1 MSNVLIGIIGVIL
14 FIGLALAG
22 ALFLGPRF
30 QEATVNSKA
39 SAEIS
44 QVHQYAAAISMFELQ
59 EGEKYDD
66 SKSDRLIP
74 AYLKT
79 LPRNTGG
86 TNYAGYF
93 VLNGVP
99 VTFMNLS
106 YNGLDKAICEAIQ
119 RQLTGTGTVPIMVG
133 STLPGKGG
141 CFTNSAK
148 DTYTVYER
156 I

>member
-39 SAEIS
+39 SAEMG
-44 QVHQYAAAISMFELQ
+44 QVHQYAAAVSLFELQ
-59 EGEKYDD
+59 EGETYSLAKV
-66 SKSDRLIP
+66 SRLVP
-74 AYLKT
+74 DYLKS

-86 TNYAGYF
+86 TNSASYAVYGNDRIA
-93 VLNGVP
+93 L
-99 VTFMNLS
+99 MNLS
-106 YNGLDKAICEAIQ
+106 YNGLDKAICETIQ
-119 RQLTGTGTVPIMVG
+119 KQMTGASDVPVQSGNVI
-133 STLPGKGG
+133 PGKAG
-141 CFTNSAK
+141 CFTNATK